1 MALAL
6 RFAEEGEFSSR
17 ACDVSLS
24 AAPDAAPSKAI
35 FRWSRA
41 ARQLLQGQDQ
51 VHVKTL
57 VVAMLGPAQQLL
69 RQLTRDW
76 VSVGTLVTTDQ
87 LIHPCNLQP
96 TPSTGVI
103 LAKKGLKEQ
112 DNTLV
117 VLVGQ
122 DVPVAASWAWLKT
135 LKQHV
140 EAEEVVC
147 LDSQLSTVYADQ
159 FSDGDK
165 LRMLASAAVTDE
177 MKKVTPVR
185 PLEVPQFVTGI
196 PAALLTDGELR
207 KRRVRVYVSL
217 RDVSTTSVDVMRSFL
232 PLVASSSSVLGELQ
246 RPLFFQPTGEST
258 HDAGSLN
265 VLYTGITH
273 LFSSSLIVYFWF
285 CCRCARALCCV
296 HCVEQPRSASARQF
310 STRFLPSD
318 GIPEYNAL
326 LDSKLGKRRE
336 FLLGNRHSLQLMQ
349 QTGVIER
356 VETQPDNP
364 NQYVV
369 HIAEKSIHRRKRL
382 PPRSGSGS
390 LQLPESQT
398 MPWRQSSSSR
408 SILEGFA
415 GHSTNSLRRGSSSAS
430 RLDTVDDFT
439 ENGDSDLSAAKK
451 TNAATLK
458 GLSRS
463 YSTNTVLTTS
473 NPVLKSSA
481 ANRLALFGS
490 TKCSALLESSG
501 APVSVNPSKH
511 RAASEVASSHVTE
524 VRQRSRSAVPAALGP
539 TLDEFKKKGVQFKR
553 SIASTAAA
561 SAPQTAVKGTVEYLL
576 ESDATFMTQIRM
588 MKEHLTALENTK
600 AYLDTEIGCLR
611 RKLRGVNAV
620 RENDVAVAH
629 CSSIMQHRLSKAE
642 EEFMKLVT
650 QQQEVRKD
658 VDRVRRELLSL
669 RKVRHKLQ
677 EDIEDVAQ
685 ANQSYEE
692 KIHASKSVRNQLSE
706 ELSEL
711 ERRAEVELEAQRL
724 NLPPEDAVVV
734 DVAKLMG
741 AVQERNLVRR
751 CATVGLAQSGSSSR
765 SLLALQASA
774 AITPADKSPKHHSE
788 RRGSVTGHPKTLL
801 DYCSA
806 FRVLQNS
813 MGFEDVAS
821 FEQQFTAAEEQLLSK
836 YKANLALADEVAALE
851 KELAA
856 VNTEKKVNR
865 ANARRII
872 QANEKMERDIQTRI
886 QTTLSSVKS
895 YNELREL
902 RNREHAKLRGIM
914 LRCLDAL
921 QIDIGGSDLPESDGA
936 GSSGA
941 TSANSTGA
949 GSSTHSLYWTE
960 TQSPE
965 LLEMLQRK
973 MTQVA
978 VTLKVKHHSRVLE
991 IPPEALLRMNR
1002 GHDGRRS
1009 NMFSTREASKIVMG
1023 PREPSGSALA
1033 AILGTVQPP
1042 SVENALVLTE
1052 NANMMEVM
1060 HGLHRAI
1067 SPARRKASSLS
1078 LAPPEMG
1085 RVDGPRASGGSING
1099 ASSAAVALLHAGG
1112 VQARRSKTDLFSI
1125 QRLGT
1130 RPSLAVMVETDKEG
1144 EEEEEEEEEEDDDGE
1159 DGSEDDDDDDND

>member
-24 AAPDAAPSKAI
+24 DAPDAAPSKAI

-41 ARQLLQGQDQ
+41 ARQVLRAHAQ
-51 VHVKTL
+51 VHVQTL
-57 VVAMLGPAQQLL
+57 VVALPGPAQQFV
-69 RQLTRDW
+69 RQFTRDW

-87 LIHPCNLQP
+87 LIHPCNLQA
-96 TPSTGVI
+96 TPSAGVI

-112 DNTLV
+112 DNTLA

-122 DVPVAASWAWLKT
+122 DVPAAASWAWLKT

-147 LDSQLSTVYADQ
+147 LDTQLSTVYADQ
-159 FSDGDK
+159 YSDADK
-165 LRMLASAAVTDE
+165 LRMLASSSVTDE
-177 MKKVTPVR
+177 MKTATPVR

-207 KRRVRVYVSL
+207 KRPVQVFVSL
-217 RDVSTTSVDVMRSFL
+217 RDVSTTAADVVRSFL
-232 PLVASSSSVLGELQ
+232 PLVASSSSVLAALE
-246 RPLFFQPTGEST
+246 RPLFFQPTGEAT
-258 HDAGSLN
+258 HEDRPAGSLN
-265 VLYTGITH
+265 VLYTCVRARGH
-273 LFSSSLIVYFWF
+273 PEYCWF
-285 CCRCARALCCV
+285 RRTMD
-296 HCVEQPRSASARQF
+296 HQQQQRSASARQF

-326 LDSKLGKRRE
+326 LDTNLGKRRE
-336 FLLGNRHSLQLMQ
+336 FLLGNRHSLELMQ

-356 VETQPDNP
+356 VESQPDNP

-382 PPRSGSGS
+382 PPRSASGP
-390 LQLPESQT
+390 LQLPGSQT
-398 MPWRQSSSSR
+398 MAWRQSSASC
-408 SILEGFA
+408 SILEGYDRH
-415 GHSTNSLRRGSSSAS
+415 GSSSLRRGSSSSA
-430 RLDTVDDFT
+430 RLNTVDDFAGT
-439 ENGDSDLSAAKK
+439 NGNDSGDLSIAKK
-451 TNAATLK
+451 VNAATLK

-463 YSTNTVLTTS
+463 YSSNTVLTTS
-473 NPVLKSSA
+473 KPVLKSSA
-481 ANRLALFGS
+481 GSRLALFGS

-501 APVSVNPSKH
+501 APGSYNFSKH
-511 RAASEVASSHVTE
+511 RAASEVTSSHVPE
-524 VRQRSRSAVPAALGP
+524 MRQRSRSAVPAVLGS
-539 TLDEFKKKGVQFKR
+539 TFDELKKKGGHSKR
-553 SIASTAAA
+553 SVVSTAGVG
-561 SAPQTAVKGTVEYLL
+561 APQTTVKGTVEYLL
-576 ESDATFMTQIRM
+576 ESDATFMTQIRI

-650 QQQEVRKD
+650 QQQEVKKD

-692 KIHASKSVRNQLSE
+692 RIHTSKVVRNQLSE

-741 AVQERNLVRR
+741 AVQERNL
-751 CATVGLAQSGSSSR
+751 
-765 SLLALQASA
+765 
-774 AITPADKSPKHHSE
+774 
-788 RRGSVTGHPKTLL
+788 
-801 DYCSA
+801 SA

-813 MGFEDVAS
+813 MGFENLAS

-836 YKANLALADEVAALE
+836 YKANLALSDEVAALE

-856 VNTEKKVNR
+856 VNNEKKANR
-865 ANARRII
+865 ASARGVI

-886 QTTLSSVKS
+886 QTARTSIRS

-921 QIDIGGSDLPESDGA
+921 QVDIGGSDLPENDGTNSSGGAHAKANAA
-936 GSSGA
+936 GSSQA
-941 TSANSTGA
+941 QLAYTGD
-949 GSSTHSLYWTE
+949 TT
-960 TQSPE
+960 
-965 LLEMLQRK
+965 
-973 MTQVA
+973 
-978 VTLKVKHHSRVLE
+978 
-991 IPPEALLRMNR
+991 
-1002 GHDGRRS
+1002 
-1009 NMFSTREASKIVMG
+1009 
-1023 PREPSGSALA
+1023 
-1033 AILGTVQPP
+1033 
-1042 SVENALVLTE
+1042 
-1052 NANMMEVM
+1052 
-1060 HGLHRAI
+1060 
-1067 SPARRKASSLS
+1067 
-1078 LAPPEMG
+1078 
-1085 RVDGPRASGGSING
+1085 
-1099 ASSAAVALLHAGG
+1099 
-1112 VQARRSKTDLFSI
+1112 
-1125 QRLGT
+1125 
-1130 RPSLAVMVETDKEG
+1130 
-1144 EEEEEEEEEEDDDGE
+1144 
-1159 DGSEDDDDDDND
+1159 